1 MKAIV
6 IVVVFLV
13 CLFQSSIVSGF
24 QLKTNALRM
33 SFNVDEAARTLSRN
47 KILTKTA
54 QLGLLTK
61 LEKAGFTL
69 SSAVPLLKFADEND
83 LIGVLES
90 SSDKVLPLLAKGIE
104 LSPKLLPLAA
114 TALKTPPSVLSA
126 GAVGSLGAAVFLNYV
141 IPDTSV
147 GNIALETLITIP
159 FGILL
164 PGGLAV
170 GSAVLSKLK

>member
-1 MKAIV
+1 MSSP
-6 IVVVFLV
+6 V
-13 CLFQSSIVSGF
+13 CNSWSCTQ
-24 QLKTNALRM
+24 
-33 SFNVDEAARTLSRN
+33 
-47 KILTKTA
+47 TA